1 MNNTLK
7 INKTRLNNYTISD
20 VKNWIPCSK
29 IKHAKNM
36 QKLDYLPSSLKILR
50 KLIKKQL
57 PVCSENLCNIHMKK
71 RMLEFLFS
79 KVEGLTSSFNNNF
92 F

>member
-36 QKLDYLPSSLKILR
+36 QKTWLSTF
-50 KLIKKQL
+50 QF
-57 PVCSENLCNIHMKK
+57 ENFAEIN
-71 RMLEFLFS
+71 
-79 KVEGLTSSFNNNF
+79 
-92 F
+92 